1 LKYDVAVVGAGPAG
15 STTAKVLAEKGV
27 KTVLIDKSKFPRD
40 KPCGGGLPY
49 KVLKRFP
56 YIEKEGLV
64 ESYSYG
70 GYAYYQ
76 TSKYELK
83 HIGDKPLVGM
93 VLRKKFDYA
102 LVKLAIDAGC
112 DFKQG
117 NRVNRVQIK
126 NGIVKIKLGNNE
138 DITSTVVVGADGV
151 NSVVAKET
159 GLRQKGFKIGVCV
172 LQELRLDEKTIND
185 YFTDKKMCYVHSRFK
200 DVPGYGWVFPK
211 REHVNIGI
219 GEMIRTTGVISEKKN
234 LLEIYK
240 EYIRFLKQQKIIPSG
255 IKIGKIIGGALPVY
269 PLDKTYSNRTIIVGD
284 AAGFINCAT
293 GEGIY
298 YAMSP
303 GEDAANILVESLSK
317 GENNEDSLSKY
328 EETWMKDFGRELSL
342 FKKLVKR
349 QNARFIEKLFKK
361 AHKDKKLADLLIK
374 VILGEST
381 LYEYKNEIIKRYIY
395 TSIKEMFYF
404 PR

>member
-1 LKYDVAVVGAGPAG
+1 
-15 STTAKVLAEKGV
+15 
-27 KTVLIDKSKFPRD
+27 
-40 KPCGGGLPY
+40 
-49 KVLKRFP
+49 LKRFP

-172 LQELRLDEKTIND
+172 LQELRLNEKND
-185 YFTDKKMCYVHSRFK
+185 
-200 DVPGYGWVFPK
+200 
-211 REHVNIGI
+211 
-219 GEMIRTTGVISEKKN
+219 
-234 LLEIYK
+234 
-240 EYIRFLKQQKIIPSG
+240 Q
-255 IKIGKIIGGALPVY
+255 
-269 PLDKTYSNRTIIVGD
+269 
-284 AAGFINCAT
+284 
-293 GEGIY
+293 
-298 YAMSP
+298 
-303 GEDAANILVESLSK
+303 
-317 GENNEDSLSKY
+317 
-328 EETWMKDFGRELSL
+328 
-342 FKKLVKR
+342 
-349 QNARFIEKLFKK
+349 
-361 AHKDKKLADLLIK
+361 
-374 VILGEST
+374 
-381 LYEYKNEIIKRYIY
+381 
-395 TSIKEMFYF
+395 
-404 PR
+404 